1 MRIGLLKNAFFFQI
15 SNLLIELFFCIYS
28 FVIMFKIYI
37 TIYIHKKLFDF
48 IKKKELA
55 VKMFSFVLFREP
67 FEIKIK

>member
-1 MRIGLLKNAFFFQI
+1 
-15 SNLLIELFFCIYS
+15 
-28 FVIMFKIYI
+28 MFK

-55 VKMFSFVLFREP
+55 VKMFSFVLFRES

>member
-1 MRIGLLKNAFFFQI
+1 MRIGLLKNTFFFQI
-15 SNLLIELFFCIYS
+15 SNLLTELFFCIYS
-28 FVIMFKIYI
+28 FVIMFK

-55 VKMFSFVLFREP
+55 VKMFSFVLFRES